1 MQEHLDRL
9 ENELKLRTF
18 SKATIKN
25 YLIHNKTFLNYIKK
39 QPEEIIQQ
47 DIDNYLQSE
56 INKKTSPRTL
66 ALKKAALKFF
76 YYKILEKDIIKL
88 PLPKIEASP
97 SQTLTKEEVSKLIQS
112 SLHHKSKLI
121 VKLLYSTGLKVSE
134 LTNLRLIDINLDT
147 NVCWI
152 KKENR
157 ARDRTLKFSESLFE
171 EIKKYIKEL
180 PEESEFLISHN
191 KKQVSPRNIQKIIQ
205 RTAKRAE
212 INKKVTPSTL
222 RQSYTTHLLEEGIDT
237 KTIKQLLGYSRSTT
251 KI

>member
-1 MQEHLDRL
+1 
-9 ENELKLRTF
+9 
-18 SKATIKN
+18 
-25 YLIHNKTFLNYIKK
+25 
-39 QPEEIIQQ
+39 
-47 DIDNYLQSE
+47 
-56 INKKTSPRTL
+56 
-66 ALKKAALKFF
+66 
-76 YYKILEKDIIKL
+76 
-88 PLPKIEASP
+88 
-97 SQTLTKEEVSKLIQS
+97 
-112 SLHHKSKLI
+112 
-121 VKLLYSTGLKVSE
+121 KLLYSTGLKVSE